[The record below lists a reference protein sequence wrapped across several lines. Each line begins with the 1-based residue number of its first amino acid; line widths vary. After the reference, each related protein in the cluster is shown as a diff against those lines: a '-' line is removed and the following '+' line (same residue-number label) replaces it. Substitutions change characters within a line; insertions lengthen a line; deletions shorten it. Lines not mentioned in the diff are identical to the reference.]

1 MSLSDVAAMKA
12 AVGIIADDYG
22 AVTTNGTGID
32 TRGYHQALVILNV
45 GTVTTSLDVKVQ
57 ESSDDDTADSYA
69 DISGAA
75 FTQVTTANDNAIYVA
90 RINLTGTERYIRIV
104 ASRLMRPT
112 ATMLSAAA
120 RICVNAAPEMSA
132 KESPDPLSED
142 SCTFTSR
149 VVAMSPAETTT
160 RAWW

>member
-1 MSLSDVAAMKA
+1 MSLSDVAAFNA
-12 AVGIIADDYG
+12 AVGIQADDYG
-22 AVTTNGTGID
+22 AVTTNGTGVD

-69 DISGAA
+69 DITGAA

-104 ASRLMRPT
+104 GTGVGASCELAASVILTPYYT
-112 ATMLSAAA
+112 GDGATFSFE
-120 RICVNAAPEMSA
+120 V
-132 KESPDPLSED
+132 
-142 SCTFTSR
+142 
-149 VVAMSPAETTT
+149 
-160 RAWW
+160 

>member
-1 MSLSDVAAMKA
+1 MSLSDVAAFNA
-12 AVGIIADDYG
+12 AVGIQADDYG
-22 AVTTNGTGID
+22 AVTTNGTGVD

-69 DISGAA
+69 DITGAA

-104 ASRLMRPT
+104 GTGVGSSQSYAVDVILTPYYT
-112 ATMLSAAA
+112 GDGATFSFE
-120 RICVNAAPEMSA
+120 V
-132 KESPDPLSED
+132 
-142 SCTFTSR
+142 
-149 VVAMSPAETTT
+149 
-160 RAWW
+160 

>member
-1 MSLSDVAAMKA
+1 MSLSDVAAFNA
-12 AVGIIADDYG
+12 AVGIQADDYG
-22 AVTTNGTGID
+22 AVTTNGTGVD

-69 DISGAA
+69 DITGAA

-104 ASRLMRPT
+104 GTGVGASQSYAVDVILTPYYT
-112 ATMLSAAA
+112 GDGATFSFE
-120 RICVNAAPEMSA
+120 V
-132 KESPDPLSED
+132 
-142 SCTFTSR
+142 
-149 VVAMSPAETTT
+149 
-160 RAWW
+160 

>member
-1 MSLSDVAAMKA
+1 MSLSDVAAFNA
-12 AVGIIADDYG
+12 AVGIQADDYG
-22 AVTTNGTGID
+22 AVTTNGTGVD

-69 DISGAA
+69 DITGAA

-104 ASRLMRPT
+104 GTGVGASQSYAVDVILTPYYT
-112 ATMLSAAA
+112 GDGAAFSFE
-120 RICVNAAPEMSA
+120 V
-132 KESPDPLSED
+132 
-142 SCTFTSR
+142 
-149 VVAMSPAETTT
+149 
-160 RAWW
+160 

>member
-45 GTVTTSLDVKVQ
+45 GTVTTTLDVKVQ

-75 FTQVTTANDNAIYVA
+75 FTQVTTANDVTVYVA
-90 RINLTGTERYIRIV
+90 RINLDATERYIRV
-104 ASRLMRPT
+104 VGTGVGASQSYGVDVVLTPYYT
-112 ATMLSAAA
+112 GDGSTMAFE
-120 RICVNAAPEMSA
+120 V
-132 KESPDPLSED
+132 
-142 SCTFTSR
+142 
-149 VVAMSPAETTT
+149 
-160 RAWW
+160 